1 MQSFETIA
9 LTMDGAVARVDLNRP
24 DKANSLNQAMWRE
37 LRQVFEEL
45 DQTKAVRA
53 IVLGGAG
60 KHFSTG
66 IDLTYLAAIKEK
78 LQQLTEGRKQE
89 YLKHLIIDLQDA
101 ANAIERC
108 RKPVLAAIQGF
119 CMGAGVDIAAACDM
133 RYATGA
139 TRFSVKEVDL
149 AIVADVGTLQRLPR
163 IVGEGIARELCFTG
177 RTFKGDEARSMGFVN
192 QLYTNS
198 EELIAGVLKQAH
210 QLAEKSPLT
219 LRGIKETMNYSRDHT
234 VAEGLHYVAL
244 RNAAMLLSID
254 LEEAVAAF
262 MERRLPKYED

>member
-1 MQSFETIA
+1 MQSFGTIA
-9 LTMDGAVARVDLNRP
+9 LTMDGAVARVELNRP
-24 DKANSLNQAMWRE
+24 DTANSLNETMWRE
-37 LRQVFEEL
+37 LRQVFDEL
-45 DQTKAVRA
+45 DQTRAVRA
-53 IVLGGAG
+53 IMLGGAG

-66 IDLTYLAAIKEK
+66 IDLTYLSQIQQE
-78 LQQLTEGRKQE
+78 LRQLTEGRKQE
-89 YLKHLIIDLQDA
+89 YLKRLIVHLQDA
-101 ANAIERC
+101 VNAIESC

-149 AIVADVGTLQRLPR
+149 AIVADVGTLQRLPK
-163 IVGEGIARELCFTG
+163 IVGEGVARELCFTG

-192 QLYTNS
+192 QLYANS
-198 EELIAGVLKQAH
+198 DELIAGVLKLAR

-244 RNAAMLLSID
+244 RNAAMLLSKD

-262 MERRLPKYED
+262 MEKRMPKYED